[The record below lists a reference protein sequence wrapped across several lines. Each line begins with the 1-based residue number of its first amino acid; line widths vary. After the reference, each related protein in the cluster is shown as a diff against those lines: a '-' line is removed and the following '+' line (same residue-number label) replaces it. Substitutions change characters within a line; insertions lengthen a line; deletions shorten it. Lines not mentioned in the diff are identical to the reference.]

1 MTASESE
8 NNMTVSESESDLM
21 QSQGRQHSLLL
32 KVSAVCL
39 LAWTFSS
46 FDQSIFGY
54 AIPGVMQAFEV
65 DLPTVSL
72 VMTLGFVVAAP
83 ASLVLGLLA
92 DRIGRSRTLTVSLG
106 SSALLVALHAVA
118 PTFEILGLLRIL
130 GFALAAGVA
139 PIVTTY
145 AAETAPARYRG
156 VIIGVLQCA
165 FPLGWFLSAL
175 ATAPLIEAY
184 GWRAPFFTA
193 FMVVPAAML
202 FLWLL
207 PESPLFRREAGAGS
221 SGFRSNL
228 SALVSGRLRRRT
240 VIMTIIYFLFG
251 ASYAGSA
258 FFFPTFLHEVRGY
271 SLSEAASVI
280 GLAYGLGV
288 IGYLASSLVGEFVL
302 TRRHTLI
309 IWTWLGTAAF
319 LGFLWLPDT
328 RLANILWFAGLAT
341 FGYGSMPLIQTM
353 KTELFPTRLRATA
366 AAITGGVGLNIGYAG
381 APVLVATVVEAVG
394 WQAAFSF
401 TVVPALFLCGAL
413 AYFLDTVQSGSELG

>member
-1 MTASESE
+1 MTA
-8 NNMTVSESESDLM
+8 SESESDLM

-288 IGYLASSLVGEFVL
+288 IGYLASSLVGEFLL

>member
-1 MTASESE
+1 MGR
-8 NNMTVSESESDLM
+8 
-21 QSQGRQHSLLL
+21 SQGWQHSLVL
-32 KVSAVCL
+32 KVSAICL

-46 FDQSIFGY
+46 FDQSLFGY
-54 AIPGVMQAFEV
+54 TIPGFMQDFDV
-65 DLPTVSL
+65 DLATVSL

-83 ASLVLGLLA
+83 ASLVLGVLA
-92 DRIGRSRTLTVSLG
+92 DRVGRSRTLTVSLG
-106 SSALLVALHAVA
+106 SSALLVGLHAVA
-118 PTFEILGLLRIL
+118 PTFEILGLLRVL

-156 VIIGVLQCA
+156 MIIGVLQCA
-165 FPLGWFLSAL
+165 YPLGWFLSAL
-175 ATAPLIEAY
+175 ATAPLVEAY

-193 FMVVPAAML
+193 FLVVPAAIL
-202 FLWLL
+202 FMWLL
-207 PESPLFRREAGAGS
+207 PESQLFRRVEDAGKT
-221 SGFRSNL
+221 GFRANIG
-228 SALVSGRLRRRT
+228 ALMSGHLRKRT
-240 VIMTIIYFLFG
+240 VIMTIVYFLFG

-271 SLSEAASVI
+271 SLGEAASVI

-288 IGYLASSLVGEFVL
+288 IGYLASSFVGEFVL

-309 IWTWLGTAAF
+309 IWSWLGTAAF
-319 LGFLWLPDT
+319 LGFLWLPET

-381 APVLVATVVEAVG
+381 APVLVAAVVEMVG
-394 WQAAFSF
+394 WQYAFSF
-401 TVVPALFLCGAL
+401 TVVPALFLCGVL
-413 AYFLDTVQSGSELG
+413 TFFLDTVQSGAELD